1 MPSQGAFTQFFGDRL
16 KHLSHGTSKEQI
28 KLTYDN
34 WASVYDQEVVHDA
47 SGAYHQPL
55 AACLDEAIH
64 QLYPHKPKDEI
75 KIIDAAAGT
84 GLMGVELQKL
94 GYTSLCAL
102 DISDGMLNEANKK
115 NVYKKFICAAL
126 TDQEIP
132 EIQTGEFDALI
143 CGGSMFKGHIR
154 SSALTE
160 MVRIVNTGGLLCF
173 NIRDNRVDDFRGKI
187 LELENAGIWENVCER
202 KVPHFDRDEL
212 PRETSA
218 FVYKILM
225 K

>member
-1 MPSQGAFTQFFGDRL
+1 M
-16 KHLSHGTSKEQI
+16 
-28 KLTYDN
+28 
-34 WASVYDQEVVHDA
+34 HDA
-47 SGAYHQPL
+47 SSVYHQPL

-160 MVRIVNTGGLLCF
+160 MVRIVDTGKSALGIVRMCLFFSFSFSLYAACQPRLVPYTVVF
-173 NIRDNRVDDFRGKI
+173 IKYDAQNISF
-187 LELENAGIWENVCER
+187 CS
-202 KVPHFDRDEL
+202 L
-212 PRETSA
+212 P
-218 FVYKILM
+218 
-225 K
+225 